1 MTCVNVKKTF
11 ENVKDFES
19 LARINLKLSIHFLF
33 YCCRMEAQDL
43 KSVNLQYVT
52 LVRSADW
59 TNNSSTKCD
68 VPSIIFFHKI
78 LQNSLHRPFH
88 FFYKITKMKTKSF
101 ECHKSIRNYEKKIL
115 GTSDTWSTTC
125 LCHRPS
131 EPAYHIVDCRIFRER
146 PPRKTSKGN

>member
-1 MTCVNVKKTF
+1 MSKILN
-11 ENVKDFES
+11 S
-19 LARINLKLSIHFLF
+19 WQGLNLKLSIHFLF

-101 ECHKSIRNYEKKIL
+101 ECHKSIRNYEKKML
-115 GTSDTWSTTC
+115 GTSVAWLMSH
-125 LCHRPS
+125 LSHWPS
-131 EPAYHIVDCRIFRER
+131 EASYYIQDCRILNYGLNL
-146 PPRKTSKGN
+146 SNL

>member
-1 MTCVNVKKTF
+1 MSKILN
-11 ENVKDFES
+11 S
-19 LARINLKLSIHFLF
+19 WQGLNLELSIHFLF

-115 GTSDTWSTTC
+115 GTSDAWSTSR
-125 LCHRPS
+125 LSHRPS
-131 EPAYHIVDCRIFRER
+131 EPVCYFVD
-146 PPRKTSKGN
+146 

>member
-1 MTCVNVKKTF
+1 MSKILN
-11 ENVKDFES
+11 S
-19 LARINLKLSIHFLF
+19 WQGLNLKLSIHFLF

-43 KSVNLQYVT
+43 KSVNLQYVM

-68 VPSIIFFHKI
+68 IPSIIFFHKI

-115 GTSDTWSTTC
+115 GTSDAWSTSR
-125 LCHRPS
+125 LSHRPIK
-131 EPAYHIVDCRIFRER
+131 PAYYNIEIDRF
-146 PPRKTSKGN
+146 